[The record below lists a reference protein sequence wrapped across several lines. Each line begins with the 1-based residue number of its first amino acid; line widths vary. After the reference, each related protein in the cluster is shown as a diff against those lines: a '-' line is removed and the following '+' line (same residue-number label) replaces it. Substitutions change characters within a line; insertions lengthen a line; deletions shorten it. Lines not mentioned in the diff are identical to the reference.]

1 MVFGYLILNSI
12 DFYDFMSLFLL
23 SFSVNWED
31 TCISN
36 TQDSISEHLDFCQ
49 KYSARHH
56 IFHSLLGVW
65 KCGRKWSFHHYM
77 TLYTFNAI
85 WHNRIHCYAFAGK
98 PFLKQLY
105 MQIAEP
111 KSTIVWNVNFGILSC
126 SFLVWICWQNIL
138 KIRWITC
145 SCPSDMRS
153 SWKSCFK
160 TLSKLLKHDPLLIN
174 SSATNTATGDQ
185 VAIKKL
191 SRPFQTTMHAK
202 RSFRE
207 LKLLRHMNHENVSSC
222 KHGCSWMSYVDVH
235 VALRNCFVIVIGPS
249 GVQSRE

>member
-1 MVFGYLILNSI
+1 MYIKHSRQHFRTPRFSSKILRQASHFPLSPWCLEMWSEMI
-12 DFYDFMSLFLL
+12 FPPLHDF
-23 SFSVNWED
+23 V
-31 TCISN
+31 
-36 TQDSISEHLDFCQ
+36 HLC
-49 KYSARHH
+49 
-56 IFHSLLGVW
+56 
-65 KCGRKWSFHHYM
+65 
-77 TLYTFNAI
+77 TP
-85 WHNRIHCYAFAGK
+85 YAFAGK

-111 KSTIVWNVNFGILSC
+111 RSTIVWNVNFGILSC
-126 SFLVWICWQNIL
+126 NFLVWICWQNIL
-138 KIRWITC
+138 KICWITC

-153 SWKSCFK
+153 SWKSCIE
-160 TLSKLLKHDPLLIN
+160 TTSKLLKHDPLLIN

-235 VALRNCFVIVIGPS
+235 VALRDCFVIVIGPS